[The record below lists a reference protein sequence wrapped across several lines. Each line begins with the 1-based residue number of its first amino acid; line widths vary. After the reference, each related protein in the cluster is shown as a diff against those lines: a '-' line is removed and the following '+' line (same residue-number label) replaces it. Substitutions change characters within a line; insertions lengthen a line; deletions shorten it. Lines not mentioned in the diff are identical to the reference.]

1 MKRIAVLAVVL
12 GAFAALCPG
21 QPEQPAVP
29 LDEKIV
35 RFPRPKPAGTMSFEQ
50 ALSRRRS
57 VRQFATQV
65 LNLEQIGQLAWAG
78 QGITDFQTGFRTA
91 PSAGSIYPIKLFIAT
106 DRGFFVY
113 HPSEHTMEDVLI
125 YDVRPQLA
133 AAAMGQDFVAEAACS
148 IILAGST
155 NRLRERYG
163 NNARRF
169 MLLEAGHIAQNIQ
182 LQAVSMAL
190 GSVAVGA
197 FDVRTLSRTCK
208 IPPDMEPLLI
218 VCIGYPAERAP
229 AAVTPEEETAPD
241 YMPPRSGKR
250 ALLIIPRSKFRDEEL
265 FETRRELQNAG
276 VQTVIASSRLGL
288 IKGVPEGRAEA
299 LLLLKDVVVDDFDA
313 VVFIGGRGAREYFDS
328 RIAFGIAR
336 EAADKGKVLA
346 AICIAPTILARA
358 GILQGVRATGFS
370 SEEKRLKKGGAVF
383 TAAPVERDGQIITAN
398 GPEAATQ
405 FGRTVAQAVVGKR

>member
-12 GAFAALCPG
+12 GVFAAICPG
-21 QPEQPAVP
+21 RPEQPVGP
-29 LDEKIV
+29 RDQKIV
-35 RFPRPKPAGTMSFEQ
+35 RFPPPKPAGTMSFEQ
-50 ALSRRRS
+50 ALAWRRS
-57 VRQFATQV
+57 VRQFTDQV

-78 QGITDFQTGFRTA
+78 QGVTDFQTGFRTA

-113 HPSEHTMEDVLI
+113 RPSDHAMEDVLI

-133 AAAMGQDFVAEAACS
+133 AAAMGQDFVAQAPCS
-148 IILAGST
+148 IVLAGAT
-155 NRLRERYG
+155 NRLREKYG

-197 FDVRTLSRTCK
+197 FDIRTLSRTCK
-208 IPPDMEPLLI
+208 IPSDMEPLLI
-218 VCIGYPAERAP
+218 VCIGYPAGKAP
-229 AAVTPEEETAPD
+229 AAVTPEKETSPN

-265 FETRRELQNAG
+265 FETRRELQRAN
-276 VQTVIASSRLGL
+276 VHTVIASSKLGL
-288 IKGVPEGRAEA
+288 IKGISKGRAEA
-299 LLLLKDVVVDDFDA
+299 VLLLRDVVVDDFDA
-313 VVFIGGRGAREYFDS
+313 VIFIGGPGAREYFDN

-336 EAADKGKVLA
+336 EAADKGKILA

-358 GILQGVRATGFS
+358 GILYGIKATGFS
-370 SEEKRLKKGGAVF
+370 SEKKRLKKGGAVF
-383 TAAPVERDGQIITAN
+383 TGAPVERDGRIITAN
-398 GPEAATQ
+398 GPKAATQ